1 MTVPTFFT
9 SYQGVSNKEISKHIT
24 VLRLGLVCAGVMLIH
39 LVFVI
44 LSSAPVSQ
52 SLGNILLL
60 IATGLSGLL
69 LLISDGLWHPPT
81 CFRWLI
87 LIACLGGLGVRSF
100 VWIQTAK
107 PPDFVVTDSALYTEM
122 AGNLLR
128 YGENPYTWDLSGSTD
143 LYNDVSIAI
152 TPRLN
157 AASESIYPYPALPF
171 LLAIPFQLVNL
182 PAMLLVSILSH
193 ALLLVLLFI
202 FSPQPIQPLILIPI
216 VMMDFISI
224 TLMGSM
230 DIVWAALLVGMVV
243 AWRRPTLRAIL
254 YGLAASFKQGPWLIA
269 PFLLIRI
276 WRDRE
281 SHAPFISLGRFLLI
295 SGVTFLLIN
304 LPFIAWNPASWLHGV
319 MEPLHD
325 NLVFLSH
332 GALSSLSQLG
342 FARLPKNYYLIATLS
357 VLGLLLFAYWRHY
370 DVLEHA
376 FWIMPGIFMW
386 FSYRSLAS
394 YWIYWVFPILATLAT
409 QPELIQAFSDE
420 DDKPIAER
428 SGQKNSP
435 PEEFTTAVAA
445 VTLGALFLIGVFF
458 SFSSAAIEVIPFFP
472 LPTANGR
479 ITRMS
484 VEVINHGR
492 RVFSPRFAIQSR
504 QTGENP
510 LPWYI
515 ERGPRRLSPGQSA
528 TYHIATAEHR
538 ASFLAQDAAQLVV
551 TDAEGKYA
559 FRDVSLIGPDRSFLW
574 PDAIPNP
581 TYAYWNESQ
590 TSPIFWNLTIEP
602 PGAGTVSMGEKEGR
616 GALTF
621 TLDPTHKGPNKIMLQ
636 NSITFPREP
645 FGIWV
650 YSDSYSDSVSSQHL
664 SSVAWG
670 LEIDDGQHRLRYL
683 FGSQDY
689 VPFSPEDGDKEEQ
702 YIITQ
707 IATPGA
713 WSCQEIDV
721 LAAYHEAGWA
731 LPELRP
737 TTYRGLDTDLRMVG
751 LSLFLIADDY
761 EDQIQVYFGSIEQDN
776 YGIAPQVLMA
786 ETFNDPG
793 GHYLRLAE
801 SYFQGRNYTKAWEAY
816 QRARQFSSDVLNPS
830 DELAPMIRRNSE
842 QSSQ

>member
-1 MTVPTFFT
+1 
-9 SYQGVSNKEISKHIT
+9 
-24 VLRLGLVCAGVMLIH
+24 LGI
-39 LVFVI
+39 
-44 LSSAPVSQ
+44 
-52 SLGNILLL
+52 
-60 IATGLSGLL
+60 
-69 LLISDGLWHPPT
+69 
-81 CFRWLI
+81 
-87 LIACLGGLGVRSF
+87 RSF

-122 AGNLLR
+122 AGDLLR

-143 LYNDVSIAI
+143 LYNDVLIAI
-152 TPRLN
+152 TPKLN

-171 LLAIPFQLVNL
+171 LLVIPLQSLDL
-182 PAMLLVSILSH
+182 PATLLVSIAVHTTVLI
-193 ALLLVLLFI
+193 LLFI
-202 FSPQPIQPLILIPI
+202 ASPKPLQPLILIPVI
-216 VMMDFISI
+216 LMDFISI
-224 TLMGSM
+224 ILVGSM
-230 DIVWAALLVGMVV
+230 DIIWAALLAGMVI

-254 YGLAASFKQGPWLIA
+254 YGLAVSFKQGPWLIA

-281 SHAPFISLGRFLLI
+281 SRTPFINIGRFLLI

-304 LPFIAWNPASWLHGV
+304 LPFIAWNPVAWLQGV
-319 MEPLHD
+319 TEPLHD
-325 NLVFLSH
+325 DLVFLSH

-342 FARLPKNYYLIATLS
+342 FAQLPKNYYLIATLA

-409 QPELIQAFSDE
+409 QPELIQAFSK
-420 DDKPIAER
+420 DDKADEEQARQPDHTLGEHPSEALIA
-428 SGQKNSP
+428 SW
-435 PEEFTTAVAA
+435 EFTTAVAA
-445 VTLGALFLIGVFF
+445 VTVGALFLIGVFF
-458 SFSSAAIEVIPFFP
+458 SFSSATIEVIPFFP
-472 LPTANGR
+472 LPTTNGR

-484 VEVINHGR
+484 VEVVNHGR
-492 RVFSPRFAIQSR
+492 QVFSPRFAIQSH

-510 LPWYI
+510 LPWHI
-515 ERGPRRLSPGQSA
+515 EQGPHYLSPGQSA

-538 ASFLAQDAAQLVV
+538 SSFLAQDAAQLVV

-559 FRDVSLIGPDRSFLW
+559 FRDVALIGPDRSFLW

-590 TSPIFWNLTIEP
+590 TSPIFWDLKTEP
-602 PGAGTVSMGEKEGR
+602 PGDGTVSMAEKEGR

-621 TLDPTHKGPNKIMLQ
+621 TLDPMSKGPNKIRLQ

-670 LEIDDGQHRLRYL
+670 LEIDDGRRRLWYL

-689 VPFSPEDGDKEEQ
+689 AVPSVEKGDDNDH
-702 YIITQ
+702 YIVSR
-707 IATPGA
+707 IADPGA
-713 WSCQEIDV
+713 WSYQEIDV
-721 LAAYHEAGWA
+721 LAAYREAGWV

-737 TTYRGLDTDLRMVG
+737 ATYRGVEADLRMVD
-751 LSLFLIADDY
+751 LSLFLIADDI
-761 EDQIQVYFGSIEQDN
+761 EGQVQVYFGPIEQDD
-776 YGIAPQVLMA
+776 YGVDPRVFMA
-786 ETFNDPG
+786 DTFNDPG

-816 QRARQFSSDVLNPS
+816 QRARQFSPDVHDLS
-830 DELAPMIRRNSE
+830 DELDLMIQRNGE
-842 QSSQ
+842 QRSQ